1 MHADGFALNL
11 SIMKNYQVNST
22 QMNAQGIA
30 CANCWGHQEYNG
42 QAFNKSETEQGKMH
56 AFILKFVRRYF

>member
-1 MHADGFALNL
+1 
-11 SIMKNYQVNST
+11 MKNYQVNSAQT
-22 QMNAQGIA
+22 NAQGIA

-42 QAFNKSETEQGKMH
+42 QAFNKSETEKGKMH